1 MATAKKSHG
10 MEASD
15 RCSEERR
22 EAGMSEGG
30 LYGRRLGQHFGLGN
44 PPAFVTRALKT
55 VELAV
60 TQLKCDMFGHGMTN
74 PLPRED
80 AYVVELQIWRS
91 DREFWVDGRALG
103 KRTLADGVATFSD
116 LRRNPAC
123 YMLSPFHSLAFYLPR
138 RAFDEIADDTG
149 AQHIEDLTCE
159 PGAGVDD
166 PILRNLG
173 LALLGA
179 FERPEEVSPILID
192 HIALGFC
199 AHIAHTYG
207 GMRAK
212 TALARGGL
220 APWQERRAKEIL
232 SANLAVN
239 VGLKALARECGLS
252 VSHFSR
258 AFRNSTGAAPHR
270 WLLEYRVDAAKPL
283 LRDRELPLSDVALAC
298 GFADQ
303 SHFTR
308 TFTRVVG
315 VSPGA
320 WRRCLEA

>member
-1 MATAKKSHG
+1 MI
-10 MEASD
+10 
-15 RCSEERR
+15 
-22 EAGMSEGG
+22 EGG
-30 LYGRRLGQHFGLGN
+30 LYGHRLGKHFGLGN
-44 PPAFVTRALKT
+44 PPAFVTRSLKT
-55 VELAV
+55 AEIAV
-60 TQLKCDMFGHGMTN
+60 TQLKCDTSGHGMTQ
-74 PLPRED
+74 PLPREE
-80 AYVVELQIWRS
+80 AYVVELQISRS

-103 KRTLADGVATFSD
+103 KRTLADGVATFAD

-138 RAFDEIADDTG
+138 KAFDELADNSG
-149 AQHIEDLTCE
+149 ARHIEDLAYE

-173 LALLGA
+173 LSLLGA
-179 FERPEEVSPILID
+179 FERPEQVSRIFID
-192 HIALGFC
+192 HATLGVC

-212 TALARGGL
+212 APLSRGGL

-232 SANLAVN
+232 SSNLAEN
-239 VGLKALARECGLS
+239 VGLKELAEECGLS

-258 AFRNSTGAAPHR
+258 AFRRSTGAAPHK

-283 LRDRELPLSDVALAC
+283 LRERQLPLSAVALTC

-320 WRRCLEA
+320 WRRYLEV

>member
-1 MATAKKSHG
+1 MT
-10 MEASD
+10 
-15 RCSEERR
+15 
-22 EAGMSEGG
+22 EGG

-44 PPAFVTRALKT
+44 PPAFVTRSLKT

-60 TQLKCDMFGHGMTN
+60 TQLKCDTSDHGMTI
-74 PLPRED
+74 PLPREE
-80 AYVVELQIWRS
+80 AYVVELQICRS

-103 KRTLADGVATFSD
+103 KRTLADGVATFYD

-138 RAFDEIADDTG
+138 KAFDEIADETG
-149 AQHIEDLTCE
+149 ARHIEDLSYE
-159 PGAGVDD
+159 PGTGVDD

-173 LALLGA
+173 LSLLGA
-179 FERPEEVSPILID
+179 FERPEQVSRIFID
-192 HIALGFC
+192 YAALGFC

-212 TALARGGL
+212 APLARGGL

-232 SANLAVN
+232 SSDLARN
-239 VGLKALARECGLS
+239 IELKALARECGLS

-258 AFRNSTGAAPHR
+258 AFRHSTGAAPHR
-270 WLLEYRVDAAKPL
+270 WLLEYRVDTAKPL
-283 LRDRELPLSDVALAC
+283 LRDRELALSAVALAC